1 MSSNGA
7 GGNGTSDS
15 LPPRAEFVLELPSDL
30 RVIEPAVGY
39 LTCRCR
45 DFDFEGSRLTLNFRV
60 GVSEALAN
68 AMLYGNRRDAGKRV
82 RVEVQLDRAAVCV
95 RVRDQGR
102 GFDPAAVDDPTLPA
116 NLVRPG
122 GRGVFLL
129 RRLMDRVE
137 FNERGNEV
145 LLYLRRDPPAPRR
158 AAG

>member
-1 MSSNGA
+1 MRSNGNSEA
-7 GGNGTSDS
+7 GNSAS
-15 LPPRAEFVLELPSDL
+15 LPPRAEFVIELPSDL

-39 LTCRCR
+39 LTRRCR
-45 DFDFEGSRLTLNFRV
+45 DFDFFGSRLTLNFRV

-95 RVRDQGR
+95 RVRDQGS
-102 GFDPAAVDDPTLPA
+102 GFDPREVEDPTLPA
-116 NLVRPG
+116 NLTRPG

-129 RRLMDRVE
+129 RRLMDRVD
-137 FNERGNEV
+137 FNEEGNEV
-145 LLYLRRDPPAPRR
+145 VLFLRREPQAQRR